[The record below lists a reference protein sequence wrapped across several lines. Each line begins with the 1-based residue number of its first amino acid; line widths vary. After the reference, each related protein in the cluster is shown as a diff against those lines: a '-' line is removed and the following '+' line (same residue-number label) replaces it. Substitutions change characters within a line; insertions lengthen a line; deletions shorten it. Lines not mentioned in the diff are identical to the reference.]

1 MCFIF
6 LLLLSLVVRFWE
18 SIFQLHIFFSLGP
31 FVLSLSVSVIH
42 PMHFCIIPEKG
53 ECQHF
58 ERGHLKGK
66 MKQAILC
73 HGFTEPYY
81 DFCGCISSHMNCL
94 ELRSQKV
101 CVCVR
106 EVDLHHAL

>member
-1 MCFIF
+1 MAQDVFYF
-6 LLLLSLVVRFWE
+6 SSASLTCSEVLGKCISV
-18 SIFQLHIFFSLGP
+18 SYFFSLSP

-66 MKQAILC
+66 MKQAILR

-94 ELRSQKV
+94 EIQSQKV
-101 CVCVR
+101 CVCV
-106 EVDLHHAL
+106 